1 MPSRLGDSRTIGPN
15 NFVYVPYELCFSLKS
30 TKIRA
35 KCGWLY
41 KRMTHE
47 SRSSRSILKPVE
59 TLPRSS
65 WVISG
70 HPSVI
75 GTAPHGA
82 AGAAMAILVGCRRSA
97 ASTLLEIQQGRFWMD
112 YGKVGNWDWGWER
125 GKSCAYKMM
134 PVTHVYNMY
143 IYICIYIY
151 VYIYICVCIIIYIYI
166 LYI

>member
-1 MPSRLGDSRTIGPN
+1 MNLDPFRN
-15 NFVYVPYELCFSLKS
+15 
-30 TKIRA
+30 
-35 KCGWLY
+35 
-41 KRMTHE
+41 
-47 SRSSRSILKPVE
+47 PVE

-82 AGAAMAILVGCRRSA
+82 AGAAMAMLVGCRRSA

-112 YGKVGNWDWGWER
+112 YGKVGNWDGGWER

-134 PVTHVYNMY
+134 PVTHASLHMYLYIICIYY
-143 IYICIYIY
+143 IYIYM
-151 VYIYICVCIIIYIYI
+151 CVCIIIYNYIHIYI
-166 LYI
+166 